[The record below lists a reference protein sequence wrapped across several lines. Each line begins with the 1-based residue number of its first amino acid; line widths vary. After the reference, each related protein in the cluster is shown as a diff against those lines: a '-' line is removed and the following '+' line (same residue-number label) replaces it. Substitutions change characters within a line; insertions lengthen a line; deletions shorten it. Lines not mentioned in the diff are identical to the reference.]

1 MTVCPRFAGYAR
13 PDHNEENTMKKK
25 VTLTDIAK
33 ACNTSNVTISKALSG
48 KSGVSDELRAKII
61 ATAEEL
67 GYVSPKLP
75 ASLGGNIGIL
85 IPEKFINPNG
95 SFYWALYNNLVQRFK
110 RKNISCIQENIT
122 TEEEDA
128 LEMPKLLTGH
138 NTVGIISLGQL
149 NTEYIKKLMGL
160 KPNILLLD
168 YYLSGIDADC
178 IVTNGFFGGYK
189 LTQYLISEGHTE
201 IGFVGTR
208 LATSSI
214 FDRYMGYMKAMMEN
228 RLMIKDEWIIDDRQ
242 PDNELF
248 QHITFPEKLP
258 TALVC
263 NCDETAFKVIRD
275 LKTRGVSVPED
286 VSVVG
291 YDNYLISEI
300 CDPPITTINVD
311 AGEMADLAVSTI
323 LERISD
329 PKLPTRIQT
338 IDGKPVYKGS
348 VKKIN

>member
-1 MTVCPRFAGYAR
+1 
-13 PDHNEENTMKKK
+13 MKKK

-33 ACNTSNVTISKALSG
+33 ACNTSNVTISKALAG
-48 KSGVSDELRAKII
+48 KSGVSEELRAKII
-61 ATAEEL
+61 STAEEL
-67 GYVSPKLP
+67 GYVSSKLSVS
-75 ASLGGNIGIL
+75 AGGNIGIL

-95 SFYWALYNNLVQRFK
+95 SFYWALYNNLVHRFK
-110 RKNISCIQENIT
+110 QKNISCVQENIT
-122 TEEEDA
+122 SDEEGS
-128 LEMPKLLTGH
+128 LTMPKLLTGH

-149 NTEYIKKLMGL
+149 NSEYISRLMEL

-168 YYLSGIDADC
+168 YYLPGIDADC

-189 LTQYLISEGHTE
+189 LTTYLISQGHTE
-201 IGFVGTR
+201 IGYVGTR

-214 FDRYMGYMKAMMEN
+214 FDRYMGYMKAMMEHGLSI
-228 RLMIKDEWIIDDRQ
+228 RDEWIIDDRERN
-242 PDNELF
+242 NELF
-248 QHITFPEKLP
+248 PHITFPDRLP

-275 LKTRGVSVPED
+275 LKSRGISVPDD

-300 CDPPITTINVD
+300 SDPPITTINVN
-311 AGEMADLAVSTI
+311 AVEMADLAVSTI
-323 LERISD
+323 LERISN
-329 PKLPTRIQT
+329 PGLPTRIQN

>member
-1 MTVCPRFAGYAR
+1 
-13 PDHNEENTMKKK
+13 MKKK
-25 VTLTDIAK
+25 ITLTDIAK
-33 ACNTSNVTISKALSG
+33 ACNTSNVTISKALAG

-61 ATAEEL
+61 STAEEM
-67 GYVSPKLP
+67 GYVSTRLP
-75 ASLGGNIGIL
+75 ASLGGSIGIL

-110 RKNISCIQENIT
+110 QKNISCVQENIT
-122 TEEEDA
+122 TMEEEA
-128 LEMPKLLTGH
+128 IIMPKLLTGR
-138 NTVGIISLGQL
+138 NIVGIISLGQL
-149 NTEYIKKLMGL
+149 SEDYIRQLMSL
-160 KPNILLLD
+160 KPTVLLLD
-168 YYLSGIDADC
+168 YYILGIDADC

-189 LTQYLISEGHTE
+189 MTKYLISQGHTD

-214 FDRYMGYMKAMMEN
+214 FDRYMGYMKAMLEH
-228 RLMIKDEWIIDDRQ
+228 RLAIRDEWIIDDREIN
-242 PDNELF
+242 NELF
-248 QHITFPEKLP
+248 AHISFPDKLP

-263 NCDETAFKVIRD
+263 NCDETAFMVIRD
-275 LKTRGVSVPED
+275 LRARGVSVPD
-286 VSVVG
+286 NVSVVG

-311 AGEMADLAVSTI
+311 AGEMADLAANTI
-323 LERISD
+323 LERIAN
-329 PKLPTRIQT
+329 PKTPTRIQN

>member
-1 MTVCPRFAGYAR
+1 
-13 PDHNEENTMKKK
+13 MKKK
-25 VTLTDIAK
+25 ITLTDIAK
-33 ACNTSNVTISKALSG
+33 ACNTSNVTISKALAG

-61 ATAEEL
+61 STAEEL
-67 GYVSPKLP
+67 GYVSSKLP

-95 SFYWALYNNLVQRFK
+95 SFYWALYNSLVQRFK
-110 RKNISCIQENIT
+110 KKNISCIQENIT
-122 TEEEDA
+122 TEEEAA

-138 NTVGIISLGQL
+138 KTVGIISLGQL
-149 NTEYIKKLMGL
+149 NVDYIKKLMEL
-160 KPNILLLD
+160 KSNILLLD
-168 YYLSGIDADC
+168 YYMPGIEADC

-189 LTQYLISEGHTE
+189 LTTHLIAQGHTE
-201 IGFVGTR
+201 IGYVGTR

-214 FDRYMGYMKAMMEN
+214 FDRYMGYMKAMMEHK
-228 RLMIKDEWIIDDRQ
+228 LMIKDEWIICDREIN
-242 PDNELF
+242 NELF
-248 QHITFPEKLP
+248 PHITFPDKLP

-275 LKTRGVSVPED
+275 LKARGVSVPDD

-300 CDPPITTINVD
+300 SDPPITTINVD

-323 LERISD
+323 LERIGD
-329 PKLPTRIQT
+329 PKIPTRIQT
-338 IDGKPVYKGS
+338 IDGKLVIKGS
-348 VKKIN
+348 VKSIN

>member
-1 MTVCPRFAGYAR
+1 
-13 PDHNEENTMKKK
+13 MKKK
-25 VTLTDIAK
+25 ITLTDIAK
-33 ACNTSNVTISKALSG
+33 ACNTSNVTISKALAG
-48 KSGVSDELRAKII
+48 KSGVSEELRAKII
-61 ATAEEL
+61 STAEEL
-67 GYVSPKLP
+67 GYVSPRQP
-75 ASLGGNIGIL
+75 SSFAGNIGIL

-95 SFYWALYNNLVQRFK
+95 SFYWALYNCLVQRFK
-110 RKNISCIQENIT
+110 KKNISCIQENIT
-122 TEEEDA
+122 TEEEAA
-128 LEMPKLLTGH
+128 LAMPKLLTGH

-149 NTEYIKKLMGL
+149 SAEYIKKLMEV

-168 YYLSGIDADC
+168 YYLPGIDADC

-189 LTQYLISEGHTE
+189 LTDYLISQGHTE

-214 FDRYMGYMKAMMEN
+214 FDRYMGYMKAMMEHE
-228 RLMIKDEWIIDDRQ
+228 LPIKDEWLICDRKV
-242 PDNELF
+242 DNELF
-248 QHITFPEKLP
+248 PHITFPEKLP

-275 LKTRGVSVPED
+275 LKAQGISVPED

-300 CDPPITTINVD
+300 SDPPITTINVD
-311 AGEMADLAVSTI
+311 AGEMAELAVCAI
-323 LERISD
+323 LDRISD

-338 IDGKPVYKGS
+338 IDGKPVYKAS
-348 VKKIN
+348 VKQLN

>member
-1 MTVCPRFAGYAR
+1 
-13 PDHNEENTMKKK
+13 MKKK

-33 ACNTSNVTISKALSG
+33 ACNTSNVTISKALAG

-61 ATAEEL
+61 STAEEL
-67 GYVSPKLP
+67 GYVSSKLT
-75 ASLGGNIGIL
+75 ASSGGNIGIL

-110 RKNISCIQENIT
+110 KKNISCIQENIT

-128 LEMPKLLTGH
+128 LIMPKLLTGH

-149 NTEYIKKLMGL
+149 NENYIRKLMEL
-160 KPNILLLD
+160 KQNILLLD
-168 YYLSGIDADC
+168 YYLTGIDADC

-189 LTQYLISEGHTE
+189 LTTYLISQGHTE

-214 FDRYMGYMKAMMEN
+214 FDRYMGYMKAMLEHSLSI
-228 RLMIKDEWIIDDRQ
+228 RDEWLLDDRESN
-242 PDNELF
+242 NELF
-248 QHITFPEKLP
+248 PHITFPERLP

-275 LKTRGVSVPED
+275 LRAQGVSVPDD

-300 CDPPITTINVD
+300 SDPPITTINVN

-323 LERISD
+323 LERIGN

-338 IDGKPVYKGS
+338 IDGKPVFKGS